1 LRVADPESRVL
12 DVAMTAFPAQPLC
25 WSFVSVES
33 REVDDSYRLRRGV
46 LSLAPDWLPAARC
59 PSGLA
64 DAAPRVAAAPGVELS
79 ARIDGSL
86 SELRR
91 ARAGN
96 CWFDAWMRF
105 ARMPALVDGVATD
118 VRFVTTPRG
127 NFTTLDVTGSASR
140 ACPSGVPHWVPP
152 RTDLLAPR

>member
-1 LRVADPESRVL
+1 
-12 DVAMTAFPAQPLC
+12 
-25 WSFVSVES
+25 
-33 REVDDSYRLRRGV
+33 
-46 LSLAPDWLPAARC
+46 
-59 PSGLA
+59 
-64 DAAPRVAAAPGVELS
+64 
-79 ARIDGSL
+79 
-86 SELRR
+86 
-91 ARAGN
+91 
-96 CWFDAWMRF
+96 MRF